1 MMRKIL
7 LMVVIALVVAF
18 VVVGCRDSATK
29 KFVGT
34 WQDINDSTPAFVI
47 SQTDKGLVLQSSG
60 ESSSIAVQ
68 VNGNTLTVA
77 DTKLTLDEQKHE
89 LSMPGLFG
97 DQIVFKKV
105 SGGDK

>member
-1 MMRKIL
+1 MKKISRI
-7 LMVVIALVVAF
+7 IALFLPLFMVA
-18 VVVGCRDSATK
+18 CNDSANE

-34 WQDINDSTPAFVI
+34 WQDASSSMPAFVI
-47 SQTDKGLVLQSSG
+47 SKTDKGLVLQSTG

-68 VNGNTLTVA
+68 VSDNTLTVV

-97 DQIVFKKV
+97 DPIVFKKV
-105 SGGDK
+105 SKGDKQ